1 MIKFKSFT
9 EETKSGDSSLHDWF
23 SKSKSSDGKRG
34 WVQLGG
40 RYAGKSCAK
49 QPGQTTKP
57 KCGSSK
63 MAANMSDKE
72 EDAAA
77 RRKREQDPDPNRSG
91 APINVPTEGKRKMK
105 EETFDEACWAG
116 YEKKG
121 MKTMFGKRYP
131 NCVKKESID
140 EYIAKSEC
148 PECGGHMVSEDELTE
163 EKDACYHK
171 VKSRYSVW
179 PSAYASGA
187 LVKCRKA
194 GADNWGN
201 KTKQESTELLS
212 FKAFI
217 AEAANAAQQ
226 AAIAINMKKKGI
238 KPKNEEV
245 ELDEDEDKVNARK
258 MYHKHF
264 VAAMKVMPSSAKQR
278 HHQAEMAKY
287 KAMMGDSFVDQVAP
301 KKFAKFD
308 KKTNEE
314 VELDEAAPFKD
325 LSSAVKYG
333 SDKVKTHRD
342 YEDGIEVYKHKDGGY
357 DVNHTM
363 NSSGRNSLNQSGAK
377 HLGTIYRDAQGKV
390 SHNIKEEVELDE
402 VAAWQRKE
410 GKNPEGGLNQKG
422 IASYRAENPGSK
434 LSMAVTTK
442 PSKLKAGSKSANRRK
457 SFCARMSGMKRKLTS
472 AKTASDPDSR
482 INKSL
487 RKWNC

>member
-1 MIKFKSFT
+1 MKKIVK
-9 EETKSGDSSLHDWF
+9 EANKSGDSSLHDWF
-23 SKSKSSDGKRG
+23 SKSKSSDGTRG

-40 RYAGKSCAK
+40 RYAGKPCAK

-140 EYIAKSEC
+140 EYIANNEC

-187 LVKCRKA
+187 LVKCRKV
-194 GADNWGN
+194 GADSWGN
-201 KTKQESTELLS
+201 KTKQESTQLIS

-217 AEAANAAQQ
+217 AEAAPFKDLSSAV
-226 AAIAINMKKKGI
+226 KYGSDKVKTHRDHLDGI
-238 KPKNEEV
+238 EVYKHKDGGYDVNHTMNSNGRNSLNKSGAKHLGTIYRDTQGKVSHNIKEEV

-314 VELDEAAPFKD
+314 VELDE
-325 LSSAVKYG
+325 
-333 SDKVKTHRD
+333 
-342 YEDGIEVYKHKDGGY
+342 
-357 DVNHTM
+357 
-363 NSSGRNSLNQSGAK
+363 
-377 HLGTIYRDAQGKV
+377 
-390 SHNIKEEVELDE
+390 

-434 LSMAVTTK
+434 LSTAVTTE
-442 PSKLKAGSKSANRRK
+442 PSKLKAGSKAANRRK

>member
-1 MIKFKSFT
+1 MKRFNRFLDEAGRCWTGYKPVKGKDAYSKGSCVK
-9 EETKSGDSSLHDWF
+9 EENKSGDSSLHDWF

-77 RRKREQDPDPNRSG
+77 RRKRAQDPDPNRKG
-91 APINVPTEGKRKMK
+91 APIHVSTEGKRKMK

-194 GADNWGN
+194 GAANWGN
-201 KTKQESTELLS
+201 KTKQEGTQVIP

-217 AEAANAAQQ
+217 
-226 AAIAINMKKKGI
+226 
-238 KPKNEEV
+238 NETE
-245 ELDEDEDKVNARK
+245 
-258 MYHKHF
+258 
-264 VAAMKVMPSSAKQR
+264 
-278 HHQAEMAKY
+278 
-287 KAMMGDSFVDQVAP
+287 
-301 KKFAKFD
+301 
-308 KKTNEE
+308 
-314 VELDEAAPFKD
+314 
-325 LSSAVKYG
+325 
-333 SDKVKTHRD
+333 
-342 YEDGIEVYKHKDGGY
+342 
-357 DVNHTM
+357 
-363 NSSGRNSLNQSGAK
+363 
-377 HLGTIYRDAQGKV
+377 
-390 SHNIKEEVELDE
+390 
-402 VAAWQRKE
+402 AWQRKE
-410 GKNPEGGLNQKG
+410 GQNSEGGLNRKG
-422 IASYRAENPGSK
+422 IESYRAANPGSK

-442 PSKLKAGSKSANRRK
+442 PSELKAGSKSANRRK
-457 SFCARMSGMKRKLTS
+457 SFCARMGGMKKRLTS
-472 AKTASDPDSR
+472 AKTANDPDSR
-482 INKSL
+482 INKAL